1 VREQKADTMSD
12 SSNADQYGS
21 DITQYAPVESPGAGE
36 RIANDIPLA
45 KPVYGIAQEINDAVN
60 GDTSVA
66 DAAGGIAADLGML
79 AMGGLMFIKDPVYA
93 LANAGLT
100 MLLELVTPLNDL
112 LEMVSGDPGQ
122 MQEQQ
127 EVWGQVQE
135 ALGALSEEV
144 GSAVDAGIPNWQGSA
159 ADAAYNQLYGLAA
172 AIGAMAHEAGGIKQL
187 LAWAEVVAQTIYDV
201 IKSILAE
208 LVSWLIMRGLIAL
221 AASSFTFGAAFAEF
235 LLSGMV
241 KAMSAIQRAI
251 DKFAKAGRI
260 FAKIAPLLQ
269 KFFLPAGK
277 PLWKAVLM
285 RGLITGGITAGLGSA
300 SALFQSSGSS
310 GRGASVSAG
319 SPAGLTVDLDELDAL
334 ASQLEGLAG
343 NGESINSVAS
353 GAASEEMTWG
363 LTGFFFASSYQGS
376 CEEAVAST
384 GQLGP
389 SCEGHAQLLRD
400 CKAAYCSTDEVAAAE
415 FEAKY
420 NELA

>member
-1 VREQKADTMSD
+1 MSD
-12 SSNADQYGS
+12 SSEHGS
-21 DITQYAPVESPGAGE
+21 DITQYAPVQSPGAGE

-60 GDTSVA
+60 GDTSIA

-79 AMGGLMFIKDPVYA
+79 AAGGLMFIKDPVYA

-100 MLLELVTPLNDL
+100 ILLELVTPLNDL

-122 MQEQQ
+122 MQQQQ

-135 ALGALSEEV
+135 ALGALGEEV
-144 GSAVDAGIPNWQGSA
+144 GTAVESGIPNWQGSA
-159 ADAAYNQLYGLAA
+159 ADAAYNQLYGLSA
-172 AIGAMAHEAGGIKQL
+172 AIGAMGHEAGGIKQL

-208 LVSWLIMRGLIAL
+208 LVSWLIMRGLVAL

-235 LLSGMV
+235 LISGMV
-241 KAMSAIQRAI
+241 KAMSAISRAI
-251 DKFAKAGRI
+251 DKFAKAGKI
-260 FAKIAPLLQ
+260 FAKIAPLLS

-285 RGLITGGITAGLGSA
+285 RGLITGGITAGLGAATTGMQQLSGG
-300 SALFQSSGSS
+300 SGGQS
-310 GRGASVSAG
+310 ASVSAG
-319 SPAGLTVDLDELDAL
+319 SPVGLTVDLDELDAL
-334 ASQLEGLAG
+334 ASALEGLSG

-363 LTGFFFASSYQGS
+363 LTGLFFASSYQGS

-384 GQLGP
+384 GQLSG
-389 SCEGHAQLLRD
+389 SLNGHGQILRD
-400 CKAAYCSTDEVAAAE
+400 CKAAYCSSDEVAAAE

>member
-1 VREQKADTMSD
+1 MSD
-12 SSNADQYGS
+12 SSEHGS
-21 DITQYAPVESPGAGE
+21 DITQYAPVDSPGAGE

-60 GDTSVA
+60 GDTSIA

-79 AMGGLMFIKDPVYA
+79 AAGGLMFIKDPVYA

-122 MQEQQ
+122 MQQQQ

-144 GSAVDAGIPNWQGSA
+144 GTAVDTCIPNWQGSA
-159 ADAAYNQLYGLAA
+159 ADAAYNQLYGLSA
-172 AIGAMAHEAGGIKQL
+172 AIGAMGHEAGGIKQL

-235 LLSGMV
+235 LISGMV
-241 KAMSAIQRAI
+241 KAMSAISRAI
-251 DKFAKAGRI
+251 DKFAKAGKI
-260 FAKIAPLLQ
+260 FAKIAPLLT

-285 RGLITGGITAGLGSA
+285 KGLVTGAITGGLGA
-300 SALFQSSGSS
+300 ATTGYQQLSSGS
-310 GRGASVSAG
+310 GPTASVSAG
-319 SPAGLTVDLDELDAL
+319 SPVGLTVDLDELDAL
-334 ASQLEGLAG
+334 ASQLEGLSG
-343 NGESINSVAS
+343 NGASINTVAS

-363 LTGFFFASSYQGS
+363 LTGLFFASSYQGS

-384 GQLGP
+384 GQL
-389 SCEGHAQLLRD
+389 SESLNGHGQLLRD
-400 CKAAYCSTDEVAAAE
+400 CKAAYCSSDEVAAAE

>member
-1 VREQKADTMSD
+1 MSD
-12 SSNADQYGS
+12 SSEHGS
-21 DITQYAPVESPGAGE
+21 NITQYAPVQDPGAGE

-79 AMGGLMFIKDPVYA
+79 AVGGLMAIKDPVYA

-100 MLLELVTPLNDL
+100 ILLELVTPLNDL

-122 MQEQQ
+122 MQHQQ
-127 EVWGQVQE
+127 EVWGQVEE

-144 GSAVDAGIPNWQGSA
+144 GTAVDTCIPNWQGSA
-159 ADAAYNQLYGLAA
+159 ADAAYNQLYGLSA
-172 AIGAMAHEAGGIKQL
+172 AIGAMGHEAAGIKQL

-208 LVSWLIMRGLIAL
+208 LVSWLIMRGLVAL

-241 KAMSAIQRAI
+241 KAMNAISRAI
-251 DKFAKAGRI
+251 DKFAKAGKI
-260 FAKIAPLLQ
+260 FAKIAPLLE

-285 RGLITGGITAGLGSA
+285 KGLVSIGVTGGLGAATTGYQQLSGGSGLTVSL
-300 SALFQSSGSS
+300 SAL
-310 GRGASVSAG
+310 SAQ
-319 SPAGLTVDLDELDAL
+319 GLTVDLDELDAL
-334 ASQLEGLAG
+334 AGQLEGLAG
-343 NGESINSVAS
+343 RGGSINTVAS

-363 LTGFFFASSYQGS
+363 LTGLFFASSYQGS
-376 CEEAVAST
+376 CEEAAAST
-384 GQLGP
+384 GQL
-389 SCEGHAQLLRD
+389 SESLNGHGQLLRD
-400 CKAAYCSTDEVAAAE
+400 CKAAYCSSDEVAAAE